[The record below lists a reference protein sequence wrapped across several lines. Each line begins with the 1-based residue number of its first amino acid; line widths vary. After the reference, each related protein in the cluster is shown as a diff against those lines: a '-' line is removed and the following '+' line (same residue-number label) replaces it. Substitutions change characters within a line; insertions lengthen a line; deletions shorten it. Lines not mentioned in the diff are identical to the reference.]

1 MDNIICKIGNYQ
13 PKTNRYLCIVN
24 ICSMKIHVFHTG
36 DVHVSPYLPFG
47 GDHCNI
53 IKASGI
59 TTPKK
64 DWIWLPV
71 SAYLIEH
78 PKGRILV
85 DTGWHRE
92 MSPDGVYDRKSQIK
106 SLGSWQL
113 YLVNQGRIAKGQAI
127 DEHLAKMGLKPSDID
142 YVLLTH
148 LDCDHANGLSQIKG
162 AKHILVA
169 RDEMAGI
176 KKGLTE
182 RIRYQERWWKG
193 VDMELFDWNGTEGP
207 VGRSYDLFGDGSVA
221 MVNIPGHSAGLCAV
235 KIRNEEGKFVLLFSD
250 GGYARKSWEQMITSG
265 ICQDKKLQRQSLQ
278 WIREQSM
285 LPECV
290 ESLANHDPE
299 IKPHVIDL

>member
-1 MDNIICKIGNYQ
+1 MTPPQLSRIFAVSKPQ
-13 PKTNRYLCIVN
+13 V
-24 ICSMKIHVFHTG
+24 MKIHVFHTG

-47 GDHCNI
+47 GDKCNI

-92 MSPDGVYDRKSQIK
+92 MSPDGVYNRKAQIK

-113 YLVNQGRIAKGQAI
+113 YMVNQGRIAKGQAI
-127 DEHLAKMGLKPSDID
+127 DEQLAKMGLKPSDID

-148 LDCDHANGLSQIKG
+148 LDCDHVNGLTQLKG
-162 AKHILVA
+162 ARHILVA
-169 RDEMAGI
+169 RDEMDNI

-193 VDMELFDWNGTEGP
+193 MDLELFDWNGSEGP
-207 VGRSYDLFGDGSVA
+207 VGRSYDLFGDGSVV
-221 MVNIPGHSAGLCAV
+221 MVNIPGHCAGLCAV
-235 KIRNEEGKFVLLFSD
+235 KITNADGRFVLLFSD

-265 ICQDKKLQRQSLQ
+265 VCQDKKLQRQSLQ

-285 LPECV
+285 LPECI
-290 ESLANHDPE
+290 ESLANHDTD
-299 IKPHVIDL
+299 IKPHVIEL

>member
-1 MDNIICKIGNYQ
+1 MTPPQLSRIFALSKPQ
-13 PKTNRYLCIVN
+13 V
-24 ICSMKIHVFHTG
+24 MKIHVFHTG

-47 GDHCNI
+47 GDNCNI

-92 MSPDGVYDRKSQIK
+92 MSPDGVYNRKAQIK
-106 SLGSWQL
+106 SLGSWQI
-113 YLVNQGRIAKGQAI
+113 YMVNQGRIAKGQAI
-127 DEHLAKMGLKPSDID
+127 DEQLAKMGLKPSDID

-148 LDCDHANGLSQIKG
+148 LDCDHVNGLTQLKG
-162 AKHILVA
+162 ARHILVA
-169 RDEMAGI
+169 RDEMDNI

-193 VDMELFDWNGTEGP
+193 MDLELFDWNGSEGP
-207 VGRSYDLFGDGSVA
+207 VGRSYDLFGDGSVV
-221 MVNIPGHSAGLCAV
+221 MVNIPGHCAGLCAV
-235 KIRNEEGKFVLLFSD
+235 KITNADGRFVLLFSD

-265 ICQDKKLQRQSLQ
+265 VCQDKKLQRQSLQ

-285 LPECV
+285 LPECI
-290 ESLANHDPE
+290 ESLANHDTD
-299 IKPHVIDL
+299 IKPHVIEL

>member
-1 MDNIICKIGNYQ
+1 
-13 PKTNRYLCIVN
+13 
-24 ICSMKIHVFHTG
+24 MKIHVFHTG

-127 DEHLAKMGLKPSDID
+127 DEQLAKMGLKPSDID

>member
-1 MDNIICKIGNYQ
+1 
-13 PKTNRYLCIVN
+13 
-24 ICSMKIHVFHTG
+24 MKIHVLHTG
-36 DVHVSPYLPFG
+36 EVHVSPYLPFG
-47 GDHCNI
+47 GDNCSI

-127 DEHLAKMGLKPSDID
+127 DEQLAKMGLKPSDID

-148 LDCDHANGLSQIKG
+148 LDCDHANGLSQLKG

-278 WIREQSM
+278 WIREQSV

-290 ESLANHDPE
+290 ESLANHDPD
-299 IKPHVIDL
+299 IKPHIIDL

>member
-1 MDNIICKIGNYQ
+1 
-13 PKTNRYLCIVN
+13 
-24 ICSMKIHVFHTG
+24 MKIHVFHTG

-127 DEHLAKMGLKPSDID
+127 DEQLAKMGLKPSDID

-193 VDMELFDWNGTEGP
+193 VDMEQFDWNGTEGP
-207 VGRSYDLFGDGSVA
+207 VGRSYDLFGDGSVV
-221 MVNIPGHSAGLCAV
+221 MVNIPGHCAGLCAV
-235 KIRNEEGKFVLLFSD
+235 KIRNAEGEFVLLFSD

>member
-1 MDNIICKIGNYQ
+1 
-13 PKTNRYLCIVN
+13 
-24 ICSMKIHVFHTG
+24 MKIHVLHTG
-36 DVHVSPYLPFG
+36 EVHVSPYLPFG
-47 GDHCNI
+47 GDNCSI

-127 DEHLAKMGLKPSDID
+127 DEQLAKMGLKPSDID

-148 LDCDHANGLSQIKG
+148 LDCDHANGLSQLKG

-193 VDMELFDWNGTEGP
+193 MDLELFDWNGTEGP
-207 VGRSYDLFGDGSVA
+207 VGRSYDLFGDGSVV
-221 MVNIPGHSAGLCAV
+221 MVNIPGHSTGLCAV

-285 LPECV
+285 LPECL
-290 ESLANHDPE
+290 ESLANHDPD
-299 IKPHVIDL
+299 IKPHIIDL

>member
-1 MDNIICKIGNYQ
+1 M
-13 PKTNRYLCIVN
+13 T
-24 ICSMKIHVFHTG
+24 IHVLHTG
-36 DVHVSPYLPFG
+36 EVHVSPYLPFG

-71 SAYLIEH
+71 STYLIEH

-92 MSPDGVYDRKSQIK
+92 MSPEGVYDRKAQIN

-113 YLVNQGRIAKGQAI
+113 YMVNQGRIARGQAI
-127 DEHLAKMGLKPSDID
+127 DEQLSKMGMKPSDID

-148 LDCDHANGLSQIKG
+148 LDCDHANGLTQLKG

-169 RDEMAGI
+169 RDEMGNI
-176 KKGLTE
+176 RKGLTE
-182 RIRYQERWWKG
+182 RIRYQKRWWEG
-193 VDMELFDWNGTEGP
+193 MDLELFDWNGTEGP
-207 VGRSYDLFGDGSVA
+207 VGRSYDLFGDGSVV
-221 MVNIPGHSAGLCAV
+221 MVNIPGHCAGLCAV
-235 KIRNEEGKFVLLFSD
+235 KIKNEAGKFVLLFSD

-265 ICQDKKLQRQSLQ
+265 VCQDKKLQRQSLQ

-290 ESLANHDPE
+290 ESLANHDTD
-299 IKPHVIDL
+299 IKPHIIEL